1 MNTIDG
7 LNFFPR
13 EFFDEAYLME
23 EAEVSASASAIAPT
37 ERRYLSQKLLD
48 LKHMEHA
55 TLPLREGEGQ
65 VAVFDG

>member
-1 MNTIDG
+1 
-7 LNFFPR
+7 
-13 EFFDEAYLME
+13 ME

>member
-1 MNTIDG
+1 
-7 LNFFPR
+7 
-13 EFFDEAYLME
+13 ME

-48 LKHMEHA
+48 LKQMEHA

-65 VAVFDG
+65 VAEFDG